1 MITVE
6 QAVAIIEQTIKDF
19 GVEEVPLDEAIG
31 RVLRENLYADRD
43 FPPFHRVTMDG
54 IALRFDA
61 FQSGQRTFSIEGIA
75 AAGAAQ
81 QALHSPGSCLEV
93 MTGAMLPEG
102 TDTVIRYEDLHISNS
117 QAEVKLGEAKWGLN
131 VHKKGEDR
139 KEGSLIIQAGLKISP
154 AEIGVAATVGKA
166 MLKVSRLPK
175 TVVISTGDELVEVG
189 KAPLPHQIRRSNE
202 HQLKAALAKHKLRVE
217 ARHLR
222 DELDEVVAGL
232 EAMLAEYEVL
242 ILSGGVSEG
251 KFDYLPQALEQLG
264 VVKLFHKIK
273 QRPGKPFWF
282 GQAPNGALVFAL
294 PGNPVSSFMC
304 TQRYIVPWLEQSLG
318 LPAPAYPRAVLARDT
333 TFKPD
338 LTYFLQ
344 VRTEYDARGQ
354 LLAHPA
360 EGHGSGDLANLVD
373 ADGFLQLPMGKDVFK
388 KGEAFPLI
396 VYR

>member
-61 FQSGQRTFSIEGIA
+61 FQSGQRTFPIGGIA

-396 VYR
+396 IYR